1 MSLCFRCKVFVK
13 KDNNYSDRG
22 VGTLFLK
29 PTSNDKM
36 QLIVR
41 AINSLGNLLMNIL
54 LSESIPI
61 KRLNKTNIML
71 VCVPLPNTDTQ
82 PVATLLRVKTSE
94 EADALFEALEKH
106 KK

>member
-1 MSLCFRCKVFVK
+1 MIYRCKVFVK
-13 KDNNYSDRG
+13 KDGNYSDRG

-29 PTSNDKM
+29 PAPNDKM

-41 AINSLGNLLMNIL
+41 AVNSLGNLLLNTL
-54 LSESIPI
+54 LTESIPI

-71 VCVPLPNTDTQ
+71 VCLPLPTAEPP

>member
-1 MSLCFRCKVFVK
+1 VK
-13 KDNNYSDRG
+13 KDGNYGDRG

-29 PTSNDKM
+29 PAPNNKM

-41 AINSLGNLLMNIL
+41 AVNSLGNLLLNTL
-54 LSESIPI
+54 LTESIPI

-71 VCVPLPNTDTQ
+71 VCMPLPTSEPPPT
-82 PVATLLRVKTSE
+82 ATLLRVKTPE